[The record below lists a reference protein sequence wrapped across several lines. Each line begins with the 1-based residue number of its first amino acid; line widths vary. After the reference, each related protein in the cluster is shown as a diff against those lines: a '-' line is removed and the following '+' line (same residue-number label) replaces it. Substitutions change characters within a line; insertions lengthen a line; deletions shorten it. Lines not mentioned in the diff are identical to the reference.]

1 MSECLIIVSYHKYL
15 SYYTQL
21 FINICYIGIIRYSY
35 VIQIFYQIYLSTVS
49 LPILLTYNM
58 HTILQY
64 LQYSK

>member
-1 MSECLIIVSYHKYL
+1 MSECLIVSYHKYL